1 MTIILSAQALQK
13 SFLQTVL
20 LQSLEFIRNAAQLRR
35 MSSSALLCSL
45 VFLLTA
51 PVNDLH
57 TELNVTAEN
66 N

>member
-1 MTIILSAQALQK
+1 MTILSAQALQK
-13 SFLQTVL
+13 SFLYR
-20 LQSLEFIRNAAQLRR
+20 QSFLSLKFIRNAAQLRW
-35 MSSSALLCSL
+35 MSSSVLLCSL

-57 TELNVTAEN
+57 TVNVTGEN